1 MSKSVL
7 VTGGS
12 RGIGAAVCE
21 SLARYGATVVVGYRH
36 DAEAAHATLATVT
49 AQGARG
55 AVLPMDV
62 TDTKQA
68 QAAVDQVAQE
78 YGRLD
83 GLVNCAGVS
92 IPGLSL
98 PATPID
104 DWRSV
109 IDTNLTGAYVCT
121 AAAAYHMLLA
131 RGGSIVNVSSIA
143 ALQGLTGAGAY
154 CASKAGLHGLTRAL
168 AKEYGRHQVRVNA
181 VVPGYTAQ
189 TGMVGQ
195 VGAAA
200 LEELTR
206 GVPLGRLADG
216 REIADAVSFLL
227 SDLAGYITGQCLVVD
242 GGLTA

>member
-1 MSKSVL
+1 VR
-7 VTGGS
+7 VVYQDGGQNPVFRPQNAS
-12 RGIGAAVCE
+12 AFA
-21 SLARYGATVVVGYRH
+21 SLGGT
-36 DAEAAHATLATVT
+36 ET
-49 AQGARG
+49 
-55 AVLPMDV
+55 VLPYD
-62 TDTKQA
+62 
-68 QAAVDQVAQE
+68 
-78 YGRLD
+78 
-83 GLVNCAGVS
+83 
-92 IPGLSL
+92 
-98 PATPID
+98 
-104 DWRSV
+104 
-109 IDTNLTGAYVCT
+109 
-121 AAAAYHMLLA
+121 
-131 RGGSIVNVSSIA
+131 
-143 ALQGLTGAGAY
+143 
-154 CASKAGLHGLTRAL
+154 